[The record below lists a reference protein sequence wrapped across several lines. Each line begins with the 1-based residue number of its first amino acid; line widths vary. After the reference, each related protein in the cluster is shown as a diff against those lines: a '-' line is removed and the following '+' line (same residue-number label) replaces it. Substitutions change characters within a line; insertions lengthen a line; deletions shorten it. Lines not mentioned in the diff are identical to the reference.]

1 MDWEVE
7 TVGLRTDEEPSSR
20 VETRFAIVRKDRP
33 KGHSE
38 RVVGVVHKDFKPL
51 QNREGIRIF
60 DSIFGRGKRVYHT
73 GWYLGSGEVVWL
85 LVELPRKIR
94 VLEGDEVVPYALFT
108 NGHNGSIAIDFRLT
122 TVRVVCQNTLSLAL
136 NDDVRKTVF
145 IHRLRRLHGFISN
158 QSESEQ
164 KKSHAAG
171 TPPKVPQYDL
181 PDLRTG

>member
-1 MDWEVE
+1 MPANVGEMFYFGDIPWHREGAELDQPADREEAIEFGGLDWEVE

-73 GWYLGSGEVVWL
+73 GGYLGSGEVVWL
-85 LVELPRKIR
+85 LAELP
-94 VLEGDEVVPYALFT
+94 L
-108 NGHNGSIAIDFRLT
+108 
-122 TVRVVCQNTLSLAL
+122 
-136 NDDVRKTVF
+136 
-145 IHRLRRLHGFISN
+145 IS
-158 QSESEQ
+158 
-164 KKSHAAG
+164 G
-171 TPPKVPQYDL
+171 
-181 PDLRTG
+181 